1 MPNITKQ
8 DALRWLD
15 MQRDAVNT
23 EIAYAAPDEK
33 KQYHENLKI
42 INWLAEA
49 ARVYSGEMTAVEYLK
64 ALNEECSKHE
74 GVCSVGNHPCR
85 KCPFDGSCIYG
96 DEVDPTVSV
105 EIVKKWKEEQ
115 DGSAQTRG

>member
-1 MPNITKQ
+1 MNDSMKQ
-8 DALRWLD
+8 DALKWLD

-23 EIAYAAPDEK
+23 EIAYALQSEQ

-49 ARVYSGEMTAVEYLK
+49 ARIYSGEMSAVEF
-64 ALNEECSKHE
+64 LNA
-74 GVCSVGNHPCR
+74 R
-85 KCPFDGSCIYG
+85 
-96 DEVDPTVSV
+96 DEMTAGTHKDRARVLESIFQSGHNNELAV

-115 DGSAQTRG
+115 DA

>member
-1 MPNITKQ
+1 MNDSMKQ
-8 DALRWLD
+8 DALKWLD

-23 EIAYAAPDEK
+23 EIAYALQSEQ

-49 ARVYSGEMTAVEYLK
+49 ARIYSGEMSAVEYLEARSK
-64 ALNEECSKHE
+64 ICDACIFRPCDDECPLNRMGGGCAE
-74 GVCSVGNHPCR
+74 
-85 KCPFDGSCIYG
+85 
-96 DEVDPTVSV
+96 DENDPSRAI

-115 DGSAQTRG
+115 DG